1 MFHSRPLPVTLM
13 SFCPVPAVP
22 EPLPRLDALAVLV
35 VDDEPGMCNFLCRAL
50 ARHVARV
57 EAAGSLEAA
66 RAARRA
72 AHYDLLLVDQRL
84 PDGSGVD
91 WLAELRAGGAHEQLI
106 VITAYADLDTAI
118 RALRAGA
125 ADFLLKPARLD
136 QVLESV
142 RRAAALLP
150 QPGRPQPPAP
160 VAELIG
166 DSTAIR
172 DLSALIRRIAPHP
185 STLLIEGES
194 GTGKECVAR
203 AVHRL
208 SGRSGPYVPL
218 NCGALPRELLESELF
233 GHVRGAFSG
242 ALAGREGL
250 FAHADGGT
258 LFLDEISE
266 LPLGMQ
272 TALLRVLEDRRV
284 RPLGSERERAI
295 DVRIITASNR
305 DLAAEVA
312 AGRFRADLYYRL
324 NVLALRLPPLRERP
338 ADLAPLAQH
347 FAQQLAGELG
357 LPAPLLDAAT
367 LAALAAHDWPG
378 NVRELRNLIERALLL
393 GCPPAE
399 CLPQTPAI
407 AAAAAS
413 AASASAVVTAA
424 AGVPEPAPLALDAV
438 EKRHILQV
446 LDACGGN
453 KSVAARRLGIA
464 RKTLDRKLAAWQGR
478 PS

>member
-1 MFHSRPLPVTLM
+1 M
-13 SFCPVPAVP
+13 
-22 EPLPRLDALAVLV
+22 
-35 VDDEPGMCNFLCRAL
+35 
-50 ARHVARV
+50 
-57 EAAGSLEAA
+57 
-66 RAARRA
+66 
-72 AHYDLLLVDQRL
+72 
-84 PDGSGVD
+84 
-91 WLAELRAGGAHEQLI
+91 
-106 VITAYADLDTAI
+106 
-118 RALRAGA
+118 
-125 ADFLLKPARLD
+125 
-136 QVLESV
+136 
-142 RRAAALLP
+142 
-150 QPGRPQPPAP
+150 
-160 VAELIG
+160 
-166 DSTAIR
+166 
-172 DLSALIRRIAPHP
+172 
-185 STLLIEGES
+185 
-194 GTGKECVAR
+194 
-203 AVHRL
+203 
-208 SGRSGPYVPL
+208 
-218 NCGALPRELLESELF
+218 
-233 GHVRGAFSG
+233 
-242 ALAGREGL
+242 
-250 FAHADGGT
+250 
-258 LFLDEISE
+258 
-266 LPLGMQ
+266 
-272 TALLRVLEDRRV
+272 
-284 RPLGSERERAI
+284 
-295 DVRIITASNR
+295 RIITASNR